1 MDRKVGQPH
10 IDHEIQ
16 DPRYHLSK
24 LLDLLANKVVPP
36 NVMFVLLNPI
46 KKQLI
51 YLHHKPY
58 YSSIL
63 ATNLA
68 NDRTT
73 AEYPQYFRRKSCKYF
88 HHIPKSPNLKIA
100 LT

>member
-46 KKQLI
+46 KKTSDI
-51 YLHHKPY
+51 STP
-58 YSSIL
+58 
-63 ATNLA
+63 
-68 NDRTT
+68 
-73 AEYPQYFRRKSCKYF
+73 
-88 HHIPKSPNLKIA
+88 
-100 LT
+100 

>member
-1 MDRKVGQPH
+1 MDRYITAPPTIYIYIIYIGCSNPPRMDRKVGQPH

-46 KKQLI
+46 KKTSDI
-51 YLHHKPY
+51 STP
-58 YSSIL
+58 
-63 ATNLA
+63 
-68 NDRTT
+68 
-73 AEYPQYFRRKSCKYF
+73 
-88 HHIPKSPNLKIA
+88 
-100 LT
+100 